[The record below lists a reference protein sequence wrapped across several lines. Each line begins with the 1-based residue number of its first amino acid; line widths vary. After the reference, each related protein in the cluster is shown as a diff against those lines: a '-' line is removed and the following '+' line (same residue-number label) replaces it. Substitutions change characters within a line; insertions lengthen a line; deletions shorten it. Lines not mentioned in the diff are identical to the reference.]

1 MRLAPSGIDGPAP
14 CQPFSVF
21 SSFQRHFPDRGADGP
36 VQLRP
41 SISARLAKRG
51 LQPCAGRRAG
61 IASGA
66 VERKR
71 QRPARSASKLPP
83 FPIFSFQKSDFVK
96 SK

>member
-1 MRLAPSGIDGPAP
+1 MDEPAP

-41 SISARLAKRG
+41 SIPARLAKRG
-51 LQPCAGRRAG
+51 LRPCAGRRAG

-66 VERKR
+66 IERKR

-83 FPIFSFQKSDFVK
+83 SLFSHFRRAII
-96 SK
+96 